1 MITIATIHPRNLIII
16 LGVLTLVSSVAA
28 QERGACVL
36 ARVPEAYELPDGSVH
51 EAGRLTLCL
60 SQALSPVV
68 GLHRLAVDGHTLGL
82 ARGRRAIAKESRDVT
97 EPLVLFRRHAGRL
110 ELVGYV
116 VRVDR
121 KVWSYALAEE
131 PPPHAAPGE
140 LVALLGRLD

>member
-1 MITIATIHPRNLIII
+1 MITIPTIPR
-16 LGVLTLVSSVAA
+16 VLVITRGLFNLVSSVAA

-60 SQALSPVV
+60 TQALSPVA
-68 GLHRLAVDGHTLGL
+68 GLHRVAVEGHTLGL
-82 ARGRRAIAKESRDVT
+82 ARSRRALAESRDIT

-116 VRVDR
+116 IRVDR

-131 PPPHAAPGE
+131 PPPQAAPGE
-140 LVALLGRLD
+140 LVAVLGRLD